1 MAFLE
6 RNANRGSVSTGY
18 DIDNSVKLQTAG
30 VNSEFFNKS
39 YSSAGNRETWTF
51 STWVKRTEIGSNNYL
66 LDAYKNSNTWFI
78 LGFSD
83 VDDIVLYDIIAGTD
97 YGKRTTAVYRDT
109 SAWYHIVFVSDT
121 TNGTA
126 GDRQRLYVNGVR
138 VTDFDSDYGDPP
150 SGYDGSVND
159 EIVHSIG
166 YRTDGNSSFNGY
178 LAETI
183 LVDGTALD
191 PTDFGEFDSATGIW
205 KPIEITDTSFTWG
218 TNGLWLK
225 YDNAASMGA
234 NSAGTGGFSVQNVNQ
249 NDQATDTPTNNFCTW
264 NPLWTFPIPRTI
276 SEGATNVDGSSAW
289 GGVKGSI
296 GVTNGKWYWENKAS
310 GNDTIIGWQ
319 TDNVTPPSGTNAHN
333 IIDTVALYQDGNY
346 VWIKDSTSGRNDTTA
361 SGTNASGQIMG
372 FALDLDSSPQT
383 ATFYR
388 NGSAIASD
396 VNIDGATGKTLFP
409 MMSQYNQNAE
419 TNFGGYTT
427 FTISSAATDE
437 NGYGTFE
444 YAPPSGYYAL
454 CSKNLAEYG

>member
-83 VDDIVLYDIIAGTD
+83 VDDIVLYDIISGTD

-159 EIVHSIG
+159 AIVHSIG

>member
-39 YSSAGNRETWTF
+39 YSSTGNRETWTF

-159 EIVHSIG
+159 AIVHSIG

-191 PTDFGEFDSATGIW
+191 PTDFGEFDSNSGIW

>member
-39 YSSAGNRETWTF
+39 YSSTGNRETWTF

-159 EIVHSIG
+159 AIVHSIG

>member
-159 EIVHSIG
+159 AIVHSIG

>member
-159 EIVHSIG
+159 AIVHSIG

-191 PTDFGEFDSATGIW
+191 PTDFGEFDSNSGIW